1 MIIRKILFITTLV
14 SVIFCGGKVGTSIFR
29 WAEIETGTRAVGM
42 AGSQVASGNGVY
54 AIPYNPATLGFVEK
68 SQIFI
73 SKAQY
78 LAGITHNTIAYGTK
92 VSPSDYVGVHLYY
105 LDSGSMQ
112 ETNEDGLTGQN
123 FKYTGLALR
132 VAYAKQVTDRLKLGG
147 NFKFLRESTTSADL
161 TMSSI
166 GFDIGSNFE
175 TGIAGMTLGM
185 CISNFGP
192 EGRYTGDGLDIT
204 DEDTEDTQKET
215 QYYPMPLTFRVGLK
229 NDVISANKENS
240 FVYNPDHRLTLS
252 IDAINPLD
260 YELYA
265 SMGVEY
271 GWNEM
276 VFVRTGTHLG
286 HDMAGFTFGAGVLW
300 QNIAFDIAYA
310 DYGKLLSTWQAGISF
325 KF

>member
-1 MIIRKILFITTLV
+1 
-14 SVIFCGGKVGTSIFR
+14 
-29 WAEIETGTRAVGM
+29 
-42 AGSQVASGNGVY
+42 
-54 AIPYNPATLGFVEK
+54 
-68 SQIFI
+68 
-73 SKAQY
+73 
-78 LAGITHNTIAYGTK
+78 
-92 VSPSDYVGVHLYY
+92 
-105 LDSGSMQ
+105 
-112 ETNEDGLTGQN
+112 
-123 FKYTGLALR
+123 
-132 VAYAKQVTDRLKLGG
+132 
-147 NFKFLRESTTSADL
+147 
-161 TMSSI
+161 MSSI

-192 EGRYTGDGLDIT
+192 EGRYMGDGLDIT
-204 DEDTEDTQKET
+204 DEETEDTQKET

-240 FVYNPDHRLTLS
+240 FVYNPDHRLTVS

-265 SMGVEY
+265 SMGIEY

-286 HDMAGFTFGAGVLW
+286 LDTAGFTFGAGVLW
-300 QNIAFDIAYA
+300 QNIAFDVAYA
-310 DYGKLLSTWQAGISF
+310 DYGILKSTWQAGISF